1 MSDRMLVATRKGL
14 HLVRAQQRRLV
25 ASRAP
30 ISPASPVTAA
40 LCRPRATAR
49 SMPCSSTA
57 ISAAS
62 CIAPTTAGAHWT
74 ELPAPAFPA
83 DAAGAPALF
92 QVWTLETGGADEKGT
107 LWAGALPAGL
117 FRSDDRGESW
127 QPGQRAVERAG
138 AREMVRRRL

>member
-14 HLVRAQQRRLV
+14 HTLTRKNGGWTIARTDFPGV
-25 ASRAP
+25 
-30 ISPASPVTAA
+30 PVTAA
-40 LCRPRATAR
+40 LSDAR
-49 SMPCSSTA
+49 D
-57 ISAAS
+57 
-62 CIAPTTAGAHWT
+62 GALYAMLKHGHFGAKLHRSDDDGKSWK

-83 DAAGAPALF
+83 DAAGSPALF
-92 QVWTLETGGADEKGT
+92 QVWTLEPGGSNEKGV

-127 QPGQRAVERAG
+127 QLGERAVECAG